1 MSAMHHPGAV
11 RVRCLLA
18 SLAAL
23 TMLASQFVSA
33 QPPRPGAM
41 PAASPRAAAPFDMTG
56 YWVSIVNEDWRW
68 RMVTPPKGDY
78 TSLNMLNQAGRA
90 EADKWEPAQDGS
102 CKAYGAAGLM
112 RMPTRLHITWD
123 SDQVMK
129 IETDAGEQTRQLRF
143 TAGASATGAPTLQG
157 YSVAE
162 WVPTPGQ
169 RAAAGAPPAGG
180 SLNVTTTNLAP
191 GWLRRN
197 GVPYSDRTTLTE
209 FFDQFAA
216 PDGAVWLVVTTIVDD
231 PVYLNDQFI
240 TSSQF
245 RREPNDRNWN
255 PKSCRIDR

>member
-1 MSAMHHPGAV
+1 
-11 RVRCLLA
+11 
-18 SLAAL
+18 
-23 TMLASQFVSA
+23 
-33 QPPRPGAM
+33 M
-41 PAASPRAAAPFDMTG
+41 PAASPRASAPFDMTG

-78 TSLNMLNQAGRA
+78 TSVNMLNQAGRA

-129 IETDAGEQTRQLRF
+129 METDAGEQTRQLRF
-143 TAGASATGAPTLQG
+143 AAGASALGVPSLQG
-157 YSVAE
+157 NSVAA

-169 RAAAGAPPAGG
+169 RPAVGAAPLAGG
-180 SLNVTTTNLAP
+180 SLQVTTTNLAP

-197 GVPYSDRTTLTE
+197 GVPYSGRTTLTE
-209 FFDQFAA
+209 FFDQFVA
-216 PDGAVWLVVTTIVDD
+216 PDGAVWLVVTSIVED
-231 PVYLNDQFI
+231 PLYLNDQFI

-255 PKSCRIDR
+255 PTSCRIDR